1 MHSSILRY
9 FNIFRFARKLEWINS
24 KTPIAICLSFFI
36 LSIIGINNHFIT
48 QKPPLFLLPFFYWMT
63 KKPENMGLLYVLIIA
78 FIYDVLDNNFFGV
91 NIFLIMIMYYFLL
104 YQKFIPINRNRMTHY
119 ITFAL
124 IVAFYYI
131 IKYVIYSYMFST
143 KPDITYIIFNYSLM
157 LVLYPA
163 VYLLMQKIDKY
174 IK

>member
-1 MHSSILRY
+1 
-9 FNIFRFARKLEWINS
+9 
-24 KTPIAICLSFFI
+24 
-36 LSIIGINNHFIT
+36 
-48 QKPPLFLLPFFYWMT
+48 MT

-104 YQKFIPINRNRMTHY
+104 YQKFIPINRNRMTHH

-131 IKYVIYSYMFST
+131 IKYTIYSYMFST
-143 KPDITYIIFNYSLM
+143 KPDIAYIIFNYSLM